1 MSFVHHHYGVSFTL
15 SPTEHAKLPHRKIFY
30 SKKNRKKMKIKYL
43 FIFLINSA
51 KSRDEKRRL
60 PMHDSKL
67 PDDGKVIMFLKSRKN

>member
-1 MSFVHHHYGVSFTL
+1 
-15 SPTEHAKLPHRKIFY
+15 
-30 SKKNRKKMKIKYL
+30 MKIKFL